1 MKADPHDIKTVF
13 GLERQLFAPLFQR
26 PYVWQEKQQWEPL
39 WGDIRKVAAELLAG
53 NEDCKPHF
61 LGAVVLDQMKVPIG
75 KPDRRSIID
84 GQQRLT
90 TLQLLVEAVRD
101 LCHGREEFHYHC
113 GQLETMLYNQNVRD
127 EADRL
132 KLVPTNV
139 DRPVYWAIM
148 ETTSPT
154 ALGERLKEACAGKR
168 TQLAR
173 AYVYFHG
180 VIGKWL
186 DLDGDDAVTRCDA
199 LVNTIRD
206 KLRIVV
212 IDMDDQD
219 DAQMIFETL
228 NARGTPLLPSDL
240 VKNFLFRRAQEAKED
255 VERLHD
261 MYWEPF
267 DVEDSFW
274 RGEMRSGRLV
284 RPRIDV
290 YLQHYLSL
298 HKRDEVSS
306 SELFAEY
313 QDFAERHAGQNAEW
327 HLRTFHRYA
336 QHFKRF
342 LEISNDSR
350 EGLFFKRLGIMEVT
364 TAIPFLLGLYEGTSD
379 ETARVSVLEDLESF
393 LVRRMVCRL
402 TTQNY
407 NRMFLDLVSELE
419 KTRDYKPQR
428 VRDLILKQSGD
439 STRWPNGVE
448 FEDAWIN
455 TPLYTAITR
464 PRLRML
470 LRALD
475 DGLHTAKTERY
486 LLKESLTVEHI
497 LPQHWGIHWPLPK
510 IEGETP
516 EAYVERERRRNHLLH
531 TVGNLTLLTQSLNS
545 TRSVSNAAFETKK
558 AEILKYAVLNVTRFL
573 HDVDEWDETHI
584 LDRSKMLFE
593 VVKTIWPHPSETETQ
608 QAN

>member
-13 GLERQLFAPLFQR
+13 DLERQLFAPLFQR

-39 WGDIRKVAAELLAG
+39 WRDIRKVAEELLAG

-101 LCHGREEFHYHC
+101 LCHGRDEFSYHC
-113 GQLETMLYNQNVRD
+113 GQLETMLYNQHVRD

-132 KLVPTNV
+132 KLIPTNV

-154 ALGERLKEACAGKR
+154 ALEERLEKACAGKR

-173 AYVYFHG
+173 AYVYFHR
-180 VIGKWL
+180 VIGEWL
-186 DLDGDDAVTRCDA
+186 DLDGDDALRRCDA
-199 LVNTIRD
+199 IVNAVRS

-240 VKNFLFRRAQEAKED
+240 VKNFLFRRAQEAGEN
-255 VERLHD
+255 VEQLHAR
-261 MYWEPF
+261 YWERF
-267 DVEDSFW
+267 DVEDNFW
-274 RGEMRSGRLV
+274 REEMRVGRLS
-284 RPRIDV
+284 RARIDV
-290 YLQHYLSL
+290 FLGHYLSL
-298 HKRDEVSS
+298 QKCDEVTLT
-306 SELFAEY
+306 ELFQEY
-313 QDFAERHAGQNAEW
+313 QDFAARHEDRNAEW
-327 HLRTFHRYA
+327 HLRMFHRYA

-342 LEISNDSR
+342 FEISTDSR
-350 EGLFFKRLGIMEVT
+350 EGLFFKRLGVMEVT
-364 TAIPFLLGLYEGTSD
+364 TAMPFLLGLYEGTSD
-379 ETARVSVLEDLESF
+379 DESRIRVLEDLESF

-402 TTQNY
+402 TTKNY
-407 NRMFLDLVSELE
+407 NRMFLDLLTELE
-419 KTRDYKPQR
+419 KTRDYAPQR
-428 VRDLILKQSGD
+428 IRDLLLKQSGD
-439 STRWPNGVE
+439 STRWPD
-448 FEDAWIN
+448 DADFKEAWVN

-464 PRLRML
+464 RRLRML

-475 DGLHTAKTERY
+475 DALHTPKTEKY
-486 LLKESLTVEHI
+486 SLKESLTIEHI
-497 LPQHWGIHWPLPK
+497 MPQHWGVHWPLPK

-516 EAYVERERRRNHLLH
+516 EEYVERERRRNQLLH
-531 TVGNLTLLTQSLNS
+531 TVGNLTLMTQSLNS
-545 TRSVSNAAFETKK
+545 DVSDGAFETKR
-558 AEILKYAVLNVTRFL
+558 AGILENTVLNLSRFL
-573 HDVDEWDETHI
+573 HDVDEWGERHI
-584 LDRSKMLFE
+584 LERSKALFE
-593 VVKTIWPHPSETETQ
+593 IIETIWPYPSESDQSTSDDG
-608 QAN
+608 